1 MAIRYLQFVAALQSV
16 GIVAASGGTKD
27 WTVVLAKQLPNA
39 MQRAFKSWN
48 FVLTLAGACRTCSPN
63 DGRKASLVRMSLEVD
78 ARTQSSQ
85 LPLHVLHNRTT
96 NLNVSYVLQLP

>member
-1 MAIRYLQFVAALQSV
+1 
-16 GIVAASGGTKD
+16 
-27 WTVVLAKQLPNA
+27 

-85 LPLHVLHNRTT
+85 LPLKHLCIPADQELLVNDPTSHGQERQGLK
-96 NLNVSYVLQLP
+96 LECL